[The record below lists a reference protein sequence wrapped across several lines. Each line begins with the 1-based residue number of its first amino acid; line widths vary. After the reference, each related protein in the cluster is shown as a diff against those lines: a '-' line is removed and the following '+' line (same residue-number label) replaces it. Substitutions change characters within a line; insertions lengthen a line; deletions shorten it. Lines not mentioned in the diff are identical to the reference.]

1 MRRILSLILLMV
13 LVVLAVAAC
22 AGEGDPAKSV
32 ESYLKAKAEADGD
45 KLASLA
51 CNDFE
56 AQAAQDALSF
66 RSVKAEVQDLSCKK
80 SGTDG
85 DATLVTCTGQITAE
99 YDGETRSQDL
109 SETTYRV
116 VKEGGEWK
124 VCGAD

>member
-13 LVVLAVAAC
+13 ILALAAAAC
-22 AGEGDPAKSV
+22 AGEGDPADSV
-32 ESYLKAKAEADGD
+32 ESYIKAKAEADGD
-45 KLASLA
+45 ELASLA

-66 RSVKAEVQDLSCKK
+66 RSVKAEVEDLSCKK
-80 SGTDG
+80 SGDDG
-85 DATLVTCTGQITAE
+85 DDALVTCTGQIVAE

-116 VKEGGEWK
+116 VKEDGKWK
-124 VCGAD
+124 VCGAE